1 MTATARRL
9 DPDLPRRRFSVAEV
23 VRMTELGL
31 ILEDERLE
39 IIDGEII
46 PMSPRGYRHE
56 GLKGAINRFW
66 GRLCPDAYDYVP
78 ETGLYLS
85 DFVYLEPDFVVF
97 ESAVGLKNLRGPD
110 VLLAIEVADSSIR
123 YDLRTKPGIYAEH
136 GVRELWVVDAA
147 RRRTHVHRD
156 PGPAGYASVGIVAAQ
171 DRLEPR
177 HAPAEL
183 GFVLDELAPR

>member
-1 MTATARRL
+1 MNAPVRRL

-31 ILEDERLE
+31 FLEDERLE

-56 GLKGAINRFW
+56 GLKGAINRLW
-66 GRLCPDAYDYVP
+66 GRLCPDGYDYVP

-97 ESAVGLKNLRGPD
+97 ESAVGLRNLRGPD
-110 VLLAIEVADSSIR
+110 VLLALEVADSSLR

-136 GVRELWVVDAA
+136 GVRELWVVDVPE
-147 RRRTHVHRD
+147 RRTHVHRD
-156 PGPAGYASVGIVAAQ
+156 PRSSGYASVETVPAQ
-171 DRLEPR
+171 DRLTPC
-177 HAPAEL
+177 HAPAEF
-183 GFVLDELAPR
+183 GFVLDQFGLR